1 MTYGLFLSD
10 EERVEKLVE
19 RLDCANAYIEK
30 QSTIMQKERAR
41 LQHLRMEFVLLE
53 ERQRRANARRLFDY
67 LFNTS
72 IIAFTAFYVGAVLG
86 SHCTMLFMR

>member
-1 MTYGLFLSD
+1 MTYGLFLSP
-10 EERVEKLVE
+10 EEQVDKLVE

-30 QSTIMQKERAR
+30 QSKIMQKERAT

-72 IIAFTAFYVGAVLG
+72 IIAFAAFYVGAVLG
-86 SHCTMLFMR
+86 WHCTMMYVR